1 MLLLMDRASPFLN
14 QQNHFITVKEMLLI
28 HLVIMFTLVMKPL
41 CDQIDSRLLYWHL
54 NADREESVR
63 ESQSVIS

>member
-41 CDQIDSRLLYWHL
+41 CDQTETPPPGSHK
-54 NADREESVR
+54 
-63 ESQSVIS
+63 